1 METGLSPIT
10 GSPFL
15 PNTSRQHNEVP
26 QDTET
31 PTSETSDTDA
41 PNETQPPTTPN
52 EVSEPQKTTA
62 TPPASEV
69 AKATPPETQSAVL
82 AQLAD
87 TATPDETLTDA
98 TLELRENLARASA
111 EKAIE
116 ESRQMLLIDQLKSPP
131 LGSAQILGTNP
142 DTTPKDTSNPYSVTA
157 PSEAST

>member
-1 METGLSPIT
+1 M
-10 GSPFL
+10 GSPVMPKVL
-15 PNTSRQHNEVP
+15 PEPSEAPEDKDTST
-26 QDTET
+26 D
-31 PTSETSDTDA
+31 PTTNETSNTDTT
-41 PNETQPPTTPN
+41 NETQPPAAPDEGT
-52 EVSEPQKTTA
+52 EPQQTNT

-69 AKATPPETQSAVL
+69 AKTTPPETQSAVL

-87 TATPDETLTDA
+87 TATQEKTPTDA